1 MSITASNW
9 FAKAGYVAGN
19 ITGSDSYTVPSGTDK
34 LLIFVYVDIAN
45 STVVPPDITEW
56 ASISAT
62 QAKAIAVNAGG
73 TGQVHFAY
81 EIQNPTPGT
90 GNLRVRH
97 PTTYFSYSAVCISVD
112 GTLTATYSEFNYANS
127 TSPSVSVASAS
138 GDLTIFSLT
147 VNNVDTTAVSETG
160 GQTVPS
166 GGEGG
171 SSANAMHQL
180 SYKVSTGGTNS
191 ATWTVTGSQR
201 QSAVAVNFHE
211 TSQTITSINGSSDIR
226 AGQVDI
232 PSVTTGFDGLPTSIT
247 TDTSGVTC
255 FNIGGSTNAPEFD
268 ISGWV
273 ENTNYPKLPANVL
286 FTFTRSTQS
295 ANLSKTIIT
304 PIGYVTQTFAGAIT
318 DDNTYITEAITDLG
332 HVAEGADLYYVPY
345 DDLFIFPDGKIQV
358 TSDGTFIAWL
368 RPLTG
373 STAGKMFYLEVTVVD
388 GAVAGVV
395 GLVARGLA
403 ETGLITSGLT
413 ARGL

>member
-1 MSITASNW
+1 MSTTPNNW
-9 FAKAGYVAGN
+9 FARPTYVAGN
-19 ITGSDSYTVPSGTDK
+19 VIGTDNYTVPSNTDR

-45 STVVPPDITEW
+45 STVVAPDLVEW
-56 ASISAT
+56 NSVAAS
-62 QAKAIAVNAGG
+62 QAKAIAVNGGG

-81 EIQNPTPGT
+81 EIQNPTAGT

-97 PTTYFSYSAVCISVD
+97 PTTYFSYAAVCVSVD
-112 GTLTATYSEFNYANS
+112 GTLTITYSEFNYANS
-127 TSPSVSVASAS
+127 TSQSVSIASAS

-180 SYKVSTGGTNS
+180 SYKVSSGATNS

-201 QSAVAVNFHE
+201 GSAIAVNFHE
-211 TSQTITSINGSSDIR
+211 TSQSVTSINGGSTIE
-226 AGQVDI
+226 AGETGV
-232 PSVTTGFDGLPTSIT
+232 PAVTTGFTGLPLSIT
-247 TDTSGVTC
+247 TDQAGLTC
-255 FNIGGSTNAPEFD
+255 SNIGGSTNAPTFD
-268 ISGWV
+268 VIGWV
-273 ENTNYPKLPANVL
+273 ENTAYPKLPVSAL
-286 FTFTRSTQS
+286 FTFTRNTES
-295 ANLSKTIIT
+295 ANASQTVT
-304 PIGYVTQTFAGAIT
+304 VPTGYVAQTFAGAIT
-318 DDNTYITEAITDLG
+318 DDDTYITEAITDLG

-373 STAGKMFYLEVTVVD
+373 STAGKMFYLEVTVID
-388 GAVAGVV
+388 GAVSGVV
-395 GLVARGLA
+395 GLVARGL
-403 ETGLITSGLT
+403 TTSGLIN
-413 ARGL
+413 RGLVTRGL